1 MLAYKYIV
9 ESLNKTNMTHLDYV
23 YGDWTLNGSKGAEEA
38 YEGLTYN
45 LEELVTKLRIQKT
58 SRNIG

>member
-1 MLAYKYIV
+1 
-9 ESLNKTNMTHLDYV
+9 MTHMDYV
-23 YGDWTLNGSKGAEEA
+23 YGDWTLNGSKSAEEA